1 MEFNEYQAEVIKD
14 IKSCLEGLQ
23 VQPIL
28 FMGAG
33 ISQRYMNS
41 PCWEDL
47 LKFLADL
54 CPLITRPYGYYNQ
67 MHNGNK
73 PMIASDFSELYA
85 EWAWDAGKDNF
96 PEKYFTGSNSKDI
109 YIKHVISNH
118 LNSLSAGVDFDTHE
132 HREEIQKLI
141 KIRPHAVITTN
152 YDDVLERIFE
162 NYQPIVGHDV
172 VTVNYTSYG
181 EIMKI
186 HGSST
191 EPESLIITNDDY
203 IHFYNRR
210 KYISAK
216 LLTYFAEHPL
226 FFFGYSVNDENIK
239 SILSDIDEIISPNNA
254 LIPNIY
260 LVSFDKDCEKTGSH
274 QKEILIGVGENK
286 SIRIKVIYANDFS
299 WVYDALSSNS
309 PEISVNPKL
318 IRALLARTYTF
329 ASQSLVKQEL
339 AYDFEMLRQ
348 IAEEDSTL
356 PKLYGIAEL
365 NNGQALNANYPYTM
379 SEVAKLLGRQSW
391 HAVQNIID
399 KIEEEKHFDIKSSD
413 NNYHITI
420 MTGKTGFHKYS
431 PLALELMKK
440 VINGDDYELNL

>member
-1 MEFNEYQAEVIKD
+1 MEFSDYQAEIIKD

-33 ISQRYMNS
+33 ISQRYIES
-41 PCWEDL
+41 PCWENL
-47 LKFLADL
+47 LKYLAEQ
-54 CPLITRPYGYYNQ
+54 CPLIKRPYGYFSQ
-67 MHNGNK
+67 MHNNDM
-73 PMIASDFSELYA
+73 PLIASDFSELYA
-85 EWAWDAGKDNF
+85 EWAWDEGKNQF
-96 PEKYFTGSNSKDI
+96 PENYFDGQNNKDI
-109 YIKHVISNH
+109 YIKHQIAQY
-118 LNSLSAGVDFDTHE
+118 LNQLSRNTNFED
-132 HREEIQKLI
+132 HRYEEEIKKLQKI
-141 KIRPHAVITTN
+141 KPHAIITTN
-152 YDDVLERIFE
+152 YDDILERIFE
-162 NYQPIVGHDV
+162 NYQPIVGQDV

-186 HGSST
+186 HGST
-191 EPESLIITNDDY
+191 NNPESIIITKNDYDN
-203 IHFYNRR
+203 FYKKR

-226 FFFGYSVNDENIK
+226 FFFGYSINDENIK
-239 SILSDIDEIISPNNA
+239 SILSDIDEIIAPNNA

-260 LVSFDKDCEKTGSH
+260 LVSFNSECEKTGAH
-274 QKEILIGVGENK
+274 QKEILIGVGDNK
-286 SIRIKVIYANDFS
+286 SIRIKVIYANSFG
-299 WVYDALSSNS
+299 WVYDALSSNT

-339 AYDFEMLRQ
+339 EYDFEMLKQ
-348 IAEEDSTL
+348 IAEEDNTL

-365 NNGQALNANYPYTM
+365 NNGQALNANYPFTM
-379 SEVAKLLGRQSW
+379 SEVAKALGHNSW

-399 KIEEEKHFDIKSSD
+399 QIEKEKGFDIKSND

-431 PLALELMKK
+431 HLAVELMRK
-440 VINGDDYELNL
+440 VISDEEYELNL